1 MDIEQFNGGVSSD
14 MEGLEEKDLV
24 GKELEIKGFEGRELK
39 RERFGVEEVVEMK
52 RFRGERVKRK
62 AILYQGLHLKR
73 LW

>member
-52 RFRGERVKRK
+52 
-62 AILYQGLHLKR
+62 
-73 LW
+73 